1 MEITV
6 NCVKPGLVDTPLTR
20 NPGRWRKLIRSAGK
34 EAPDNPTEQE
44 AVAASGPS
52 SVMGMSWM
60 QPDES
65 RASRGLSLHRRSQ
78 SREWRMLGRR
88 GRRKREMDWLIRF
101 ASTSRVLP

>member
-1 MEITV
+1 MFRFDPSAPS
-6 NCVKPGLVDTPLTR
+6 NRARG
-20 NPGRWRKLIRSAGK
+20 GRSERAQLGHGHTMDAAG
-34 EAPDNPTEQE
+34 Q
-44 AVAASGPS
+44 
-52 SVMGMSWM
+52 
-60 QPDES
+60 S